1 MSFLPQVSRHR
12 EGTVLDTYK
21 WPATSHLVFPACLGG
36 RTSLSPPMSQRGSAT
51 SPSNTV
57 WCPGPASTSGESG
70 PDLAGFFIPPWDP
83 RLKFTPPPQGLE
95 LSSLQHLHPHKTTL
109 TPQPQFPPHRCCSWR
124 TMASAGETGKLRDT
138 KSGCLGGTCAVPS
151 VCCGWPR

>member
-83 RLKFTPPPQGLE
+83 RLKFTPPPPRSGTQLATAPPSPQNHLNTTATVPTSPLLLLADNGISRRDGKTQRHQVR
-95 LSSLQHLHPHKTTL
+95 LSWWHL
-109 TPQPQFPPHRCCSWR
+109 RCPLCVLWV
-124 TMASAGETGKLRDT
+124 A
-138 KSGCLGGTCAVPS
+138 
-151 VCCGWPR
+151 